1 MNNVMIRHRF
11 YFFIQLGRGRD
22 LGVEERVD
30 ELQAKV
36 RELEKQN
43 TTLKSKV
50 RNYTASLFMTKI
62 LKDSYIEIDTDNRN
76 RHRHSVNLQ
85 EII

>member
-1 MNNVMIRHRF
+1 MNNVMNPLSLL
-11 YFFIQLGRGRD
+11 IQLGRGRD

-50 RNYTASLFMTKI
+50 RNYTASLCMTKI
-62 LKDSYIEIDTDNRN
+62 LKDS
-76 RHRHSVNLQ
+76 
-85 EII
+85 